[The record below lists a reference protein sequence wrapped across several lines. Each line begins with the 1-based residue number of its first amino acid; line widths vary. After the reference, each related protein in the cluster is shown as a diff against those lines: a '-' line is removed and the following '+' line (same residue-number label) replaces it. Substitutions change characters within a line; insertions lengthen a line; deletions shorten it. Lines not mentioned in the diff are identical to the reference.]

1 MMTKRAAEIEDR
13 RIIAKRLFEA
23 LCAAYPDKYITL
35 IQPREADAPLPAP
48 DITAAEVEWLRKVAL
63 SRARCP

>member
-35 IQPREADAPLPAP
+35 IHARRTP
-48 DITAAEVEWLRKVAL
+48 
-63 SRARCP
+63 RCPRLTSPPQK